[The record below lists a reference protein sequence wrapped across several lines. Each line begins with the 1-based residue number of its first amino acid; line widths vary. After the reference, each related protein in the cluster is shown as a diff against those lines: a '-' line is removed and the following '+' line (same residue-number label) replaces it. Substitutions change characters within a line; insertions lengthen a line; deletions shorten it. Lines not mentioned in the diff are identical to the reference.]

1 MVRNTDWLNL
11 HGSLRLLREIH
22 GDKFTDA
29 GLATQFHPYYAGPRI
44 EVRTTYSDGTTHTR
58 RGRVGITTGH
68 APVFLLLPRRDSRS
82 SSDVLHPDDEIIR
95 VIPDWW
101 SRKWGAQHFPIYR
114 AQ

>member
-1 MVRNTDWLNL
+1 MVRPSNRLNL
-11 HGSLRLLREIH
+11 DGSLRLLRDIH
-22 GDKFTDA
+22 NSDFTEA
-29 GLATQFHPYYAGPRI
+29 NLATQFRPYYNGPRI

-58 RGRVGITTGH
+58 RGRVGISSGY
-68 APVFLLLPRRDSRS
+68 APVFLLLPRSDSRS
-82 SSDVLHPDDEIIR
+82 SGDVLHPDDEIIK